1 MTTEQPSAY
10 RAAPVSDGEAF
21 LGLVTEEFREIEH
34 MYNEFGGVV
43 KQTGVLVTPAD
54 EYYLPS
60 PWQYQQGEG
69 GLVVAGSGPWFV
81 SAVENYVDSRQRY
94 EGTATYVVVDE
105 AGTLKVADVHWIGR
119 PAGLE

>member
-1 MTTEQPSAY
+1 MTVTTTAIAASGRPVARGEYAPS
-10 RAAPVSDGEAF
+10 G
-21 LGLVTEEFREIEH
+21 

-43 KQTGVLVTPAD
+43 KQTGTLVTPAD
-54 EYYLPS
+54 ELYLPS
-60 PWQYQQGEG
+60 PWQYQQDDGD
-69 GLVVAGSGPWFV
+69 LVVAGSGPWFV